1 MLPFCSSTG
10 TRPGTNTNLQ
20 AISISTRVS
29 VYEPNAS
36 ATLLTIIILARYQ
49 DQIVDYIFPVMV
61 SAQEFY
67 ESACPEL
74 LLAQVLARGQPNKGG
89 SLDPLEG
96 ASLYKDA

>member
-1 MLPFCSSTG
+1 M
-10 TRPGTNTNLQ
+10 
-20 AISISTRVS
+20 
-29 VYEPNAS
+29 
-36 ATLLTIIILARYQ
+36 
-49 DQIVDYIFPVMV
+49 DYIFPVMV